1 MNIAILIF
9 LLLQYAVYVSIN
21 NSLSTPVQQS
31 GHRAGELN
39 KRKADT
45 NIIVCTSILLF
56 PSSRAY
62 TNYGKF
68 LQWQF

>member
-9 LLLQYAVYVSIN
+9 LLIQYAS
-21 NSLSTPVQQS
+21 NSLSTPVHES
-31 GHRAGELN
+31 GHRAGEL
-39 KRKADT
+39 KLRKADA
-45 NIIVCTSILLF
+45 NITVCTSILLF
-56 PSSRAY
+56 PSFRAY